1 VAALRGRLGLSRE
14 KFAKLV
20 GASVGSVVNWE
31 RGTVPRNEQK
41 AKILGL
47 RKLGTRQI
55 REILEG
61 LG

>member
-31 RGTVPRNEQK
+31 KGTVPRDEQK
-41 AKILGL
+41 AKILDL
-47 RKLGTRQI
+47 RKLGAREAK
-55 REILEG
+55 EILEG
-61 LG
+61 VG